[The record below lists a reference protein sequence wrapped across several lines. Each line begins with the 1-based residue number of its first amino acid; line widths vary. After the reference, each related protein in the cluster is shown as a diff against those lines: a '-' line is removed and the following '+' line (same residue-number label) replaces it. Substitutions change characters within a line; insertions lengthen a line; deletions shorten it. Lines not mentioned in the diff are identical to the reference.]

1 MDFELIFWLVL
12 GVLGAVFFLKV
23 LATPDDTVSDRTIRR
38 ACGERVQ

>member
-1 MDFELIFWLVL
+1 MDFELTFWLVL
-12 GVLGAVFFLKV
+12 GVLGAIFFLKV

>member
-12 GVLGAVFFLKV
+12 GVLGAIFFLKV

>member
-12 GVLGAVFFLKV
+12 GVLGAAFFLKV
-23 LATPDDTVSDRTIRR
+23 LATPDDVVSDRTIRR